1 MQRNAATGAC
11 AASSRWQ
18 RALLQLRLQVAGQY
32 MSKQVVGRVAAFATS
47 ALCTESISSMGGFAS
62 AEFLKEVLACTF
74 LMSPPD

>member
-18 RALLQLRLQVAGQY
+18 RALQLRLQVAGQY

-62 AEFLKEVLACTF
+62 AEFLKEVLACTC
-74 LMSPPD
+74 LMSSPD